1 MGKTG
6 FIISMVME
14 AAKFI
19 FRDCDRGEFS
29 DYFESLRLRLTQA
42 GDAAQ

>member
-1 MGKTG
+1 MWKTG

-19 FRDCDRGEFS
+19 FTFIETG
-29 DYFESLRLRLTQA
+29 ESLQILLNLR
-42 GDAAQ
+42 G